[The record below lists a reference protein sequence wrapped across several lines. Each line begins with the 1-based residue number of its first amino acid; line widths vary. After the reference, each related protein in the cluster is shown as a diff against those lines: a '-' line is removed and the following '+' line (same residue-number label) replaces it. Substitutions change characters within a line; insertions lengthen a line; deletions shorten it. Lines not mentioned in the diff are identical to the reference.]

1 MQLNGAQILLECL
14 KKEGVELI
22 FGYPGGVILDI
33 YDLLPETGIRHVL
46 VRHEQ
51 AAVHA
56 ADGYAR
62 ACGRVGVA
70 LVTSGPGATNTVTA
84 IATAAADSIPV
95 VIFTGQVSTGLI
107 GNDAFQEVDIVG
119 ITRPCTKHNYLVRE
133 VEELARVV
141 RQAFHLARSGRPG
154 PILVDLPRN
163 VLTGISEFVY
173 PEEVR
178 MRSYNPNYKP
188 NHQQLKKAAE
198 TLLAARRPLFLVGGG
213 AVMSGAGELIAD
225 MAHKL
230 HIPVTSTL
238 MGLGAFPGDDKLHL
252 GMLGMHGLY
261 AANKAISH
269 CDALISVGV
278 RFDDR
283 VTGRVSAFAPE
294 ARIIHID
301 IDPASI
307 RKNVEVSIPIVAD
320 CSLALE
326 GLRHL
331 LEPHQAGADWAGK
344 HGEWLETLAK
354 WQADHPLT
362 YTPEEVLKPQE
373 VIEAVARVT
382 AGDVIV
388 ATDVGQHQMWTA
400 QFFKFNRPRSLIT
413 SGGLG
418 TMGFG
423 LPAAI
428 GAQFAFPDKL
438 VVCISGDGSIQ
449 MNIQELATAV
459 SHKLPVKVVIF
470 NNGRLGMIRQL
481 QEFFYAGR
489 YMVNDLE
496 VLPDFVKLAEA
507 YGAKGWRVSGRDEL
521 LPVLNEAFKAEGP
534 AFIDVLV
541 EPLENV
547 YPMVPAGGGLSDMLL
562 A

>member
-1 MQLNGAQILLECL
+1 MRLSGAQILLECL
-14 KKEGVELI
+14 KREGVELI

-133 VEELARVV
+133 VEELAHVV

-163 VLTGISEFVY
+163 VLTETAEFVY
-173 PEEVR
+173 PEQVR

-198 TLLAARRPLFLVGGG
+198 ALLAARRPLFLVGGG
-213 AVMSGAGELIAD
+213 AVMSGAGDLVSEI
-225 MAHKL
+225 AHKL
-230 HIPVTSTL
+230 YIPVTSTL

-261 AANKAISH
+261 AANRAVSH
-269 CDALISVGV
+269 CDTLVSVGV

-307 RKNVEVSIPIVAD
+307 RKNVQVSIPLVAD

-326 GLRHL
+326 GLRQM
-331 LEPHQAGADWAGK
+331 LESHYAETDWSEK
-344 HGEWLETLAK
+344 HAEWLNTLAQ
-354 WQADHPLT
+354 WQADHPMT
-362 YTPEEVLKPQE
+362 YAPDQTLKPQE
-373 VIEAVARVT
+373 VIEAVAGIT
-382 AGDVIV
+382 KGDVILT
-388 ATDVGQHQMWTA
+388 TDVGQHQMWTA

-428 GAQFAFPDKL
+428 GAQLAFPNKL
-438 VVCISGDGSIQ
+438 VACISGDGSIQ

-459 SHKLPVKVVIF
+459 THNLPVKVIIF

-481 QEFFYAGR
+481 QEFFYGGR
-489 YMVNDLE
+489 DMANDLE

-507 YGAKGWRVSGRDEL
+507 YGAKGWRISRRDEL
-521 LPVLNEAFKAEGP
+521 LPVLSEALSADGP

-547 YPMVPAGGGLSDMLL
+547 YPMVPAGGGLNDMLL

>member
-1 MQLNGAQILLECL
+1 MRLSGAQILLECL
-14 KKEGVELI
+14 KREGVELI

-133 VEELARVV
+133 VEELAHVV

-163 VLTGISEFVY
+163 VLTETAEFVY
-173 PEEVR
+173 PEQVR

-198 TLLAARRPLFLVGGG
+198 ALLAARRPLFLVGGG
-213 AVMSGAGELIAD
+213 AVMSGAGDLVSEI
-225 MAHKL
+225 AHKL
-230 HIPVTSTL
+230 YIPVTSTL
-238 MGLGAFPGDDKLHL
+238 MVLGAFPGDDKLHL

-261 AANKAISH
+261 AANRAVSH
-269 CDALISVGV
+269 CDTLVSVGV

-307 RKNVEVSIPIVAD
+307 RKNVQVSIPLVAD

-326 GLRHL
+326 GLRQM
-331 LEPHQAGADWAGK
+331 LESHYAETDWSEK
-344 HGEWLETLAK
+344 HAEWLNTLAQ
-354 WQADHPLT
+354 WQADHPMT
-362 YTPEEVLKPQE
+362 YAPDQTLKPQE
-373 VIEAVARVT
+373 VIEAVAGIT
-382 AGDVIV
+382 KGDVILT
-388 ATDVGQHQMWTA
+388 TDVGQHQMWTA

-428 GAQFAFPDKL
+428 GAQLAFPNKL
-438 VVCISGDGSIQ
+438 VACISGDGSIQ

-459 SHKLPVKVVIF
+459 THNLPVKVIIF

-481 QEFFYAGR
+481 QEFFYGGR
-489 YMVNDLE
+489 DMANDLE

-507 YGAKGWRVSGRDEL
+507 YGAKGWRISRRDEL
-521 LPVLNEAFKAEGP
+521 LPVLSEALSADGP

-547 YPMVPAGGGLSDMLL
+547 YPMVPAGGGLNDMLL

>member
-1 MQLNGAQILLECL
+1 MRLSGAQILLECL
-14 KKEGVELI
+14 KREGVELI

-51 AAVHA
+51 VAVHA

-107 GNDAFQEVDIVG
+107 GNDASQEVDIVG

-133 VEELARVV
+133 VEELAHVV

-163 VLTGISEFVY
+163 VLTETAEFVY
-173 PEEVR
+173 PEQVR

-198 TLLAARRPLFLVGGG
+198 ALLAARRPLFLVGGG
-213 AVMSGAGELIAD
+213 AVMSGAGDLVSEI
-225 MAHKL
+225 AHKL
-230 HIPVTSTL
+230 YIPVTSTL

-261 AANKAISH
+261 AANRAVSH
-269 CDALISVGV
+269 CDTLVSVGV

-307 RKNVEVSIPIVAD
+307 RKNVQVSIPLVAD

-326 GLRHL
+326 GLRQM
-331 LEPHQAGADWAGK
+331 LESHYAETDWSEK
-344 HGEWLETLAK
+344 HAEWLNTLAQ
-354 WQADHPLT
+354 WQADHPMT
-362 YTPEEVLKPQE
+362 YAPDQTLKPQE
-373 VIEAVARVT
+373 VIEAVAGIT
-382 AGDVIV
+382 KGDVILT
-388 ATDVGQHQMWTA
+388 TDVGQHQMWTA

-428 GAQFAFPDKL
+428 GAQLAFPNKL
-438 VVCISGDGSIQ
+438 VACISGDGSIQ

-459 SHKLPVKVVIF
+459 THNLPVKVIIF

-481 QEFFYAGR
+481 QEFFYGGR
-489 YMVNDLE
+489 DMANDLE

-507 YGAKGWRVSGRDEL
+507 YGAKGWRISRRDEL
-521 LPVLNEAFKAEGP
+521 LPVLSEALSADGP

-547 YPMVPAGGGLSDMLL
+547 YPMVPAGGGLNDMLL

>member
-1 MQLNGAQILLECL
+1 MRLSGAQILLECL
-14 KKEGVELI
+14 KREGVELI

-62 ACGRVGVA
+62 ACGRVGVS

-133 VEELARVV
+133 VGELAHVV

-163 VLTGISEFVY
+163 VLTETAEFVY
-173 PEEVR
+173 PEQVR

-198 TLLAARRPLFLVGGG
+198 ALLAARRPLFLVGGG
-213 AVMSGAGELIAD
+213 AVMSGAGDLVSEI
-225 MAHKL
+225 AHKL
-230 HIPVTSTL
+230 YIPVTSTL

-261 AANKAISH
+261 AANRAVSH
-269 CDALISVGV
+269 CDTLVSVGV

-307 RKNVEVSIPIVAD
+307 RKNVQVSIPLVAD

-326 GLRHL
+326 GLRQM
-331 LEPHQAGADWAGK
+331 LESHYAETDWSEK
-344 HGEWLETLAK
+344 HAEWLNTLAQ
-354 WQADHPLT
+354 WQADHPMT
-362 YTPEEVLKPQE
+362 YAPDQTLKPQE
-373 VIEAVARVT
+373 VIEAVAGIT
-382 AGDVIV
+382 KGDVILT
-388 ATDVGQHQMWTA
+388 TDVGQHQMWTA

-428 GAQFAFPDKL
+428 GAQLAFPNKL
-438 VVCISGDGSIQ
+438 VACISGDGSIQ

-459 SHKLPVKVVIF
+459 THNLPVKVIIF

-481 QEFFYAGR
+481 QEFFYGGR
-489 YMVNDLE
+489 DMANDLE

-507 YGAKGWRVSGRDEL
+507 YGAKGWRISRRDEL
-521 LPVLNEAFKAEGP
+521 LPVLSEALSADGP

-547 YPMVPAGGGLSDMLL
+547 YPMVPAGGGLNDMLL

>member
-1 MQLNGAQILLECL
+1 MRLSGAQILLECL
-14 KKEGVELI
+14 KREGVELI

-133 VEELARVV
+133 VGELAHVV

-163 VLTGISEFVY
+163 VLTETAEFVY
-173 PEEVR
+173 PEQVR

-198 TLLAARRPLFLVGGG
+198 ALLAARRPLFLVGGG
-213 AVMSGAGELIAD
+213 AVMSGAGDLVSEI
-225 MAHKL
+225 AHKL
-230 HIPVTSTL
+230 YIPVTSTL

-261 AANKAISH
+261 AANRAVSH
-269 CDALISVGV
+269 CDTLVSVGV

-307 RKNVEVSIPIVAD
+307 RKNVQVSIPLVAD

-326 GLRHL
+326 GLRQM
-331 LEPHQAGADWAGK
+331 LESHYAETDWSEK
-344 HGEWLETLAK
+344 HAEWLNTLAQ
-354 WQADHPLT
+354 WQADHPMT
-362 YTPEEVLKPQE
+362 YAPDQTLKPQE
-373 VIEAVARVT
+373 VIEAVAGIT
-382 AGDVIV
+382 KGDVILT
-388 ATDVGQHQMWTA
+388 TDVGQHQMWTA

-428 GAQFAFPDKL
+428 GAQLAFPNKL
-438 VVCISGDGSIQ
+438 VACISGDGSIQ

-459 SHKLPVKVVIF
+459 THNLPVKVIIF

-481 QEFFYAGR
+481 QEFFYGGR
-489 YMVNDLE
+489 DMANDLE

-507 YGAKGWRVSGRDEL
+507 YGAKGWRISRRDEL
-521 LPVLNEAFKAEGP
+521 LPVLSEALSADGP

-547 YPMVPAGGGLSDMLL
+547 YPMVPAGGGLNDMLL

>member
-1 MQLNGAQILLECL
+1 MRLSGAQILLECL
-14 KKEGVELI
+14 KREGVELI

-133 VEELARVV
+133 VGELAHVV

-163 VLTGISEFVY
+163 VLTETAEFVY

-198 TLLAARRPLFLVGGG
+198 ALLAARRPLFLVGGG
-213 AVMSGAGELIAD
+213 AVMSGAGDLVSEI
-225 MAHKL
+225 AHKL
-230 HIPVTSTL
+230 YIPVTSTL

-261 AANKAISH
+261 AANRAVSH
-269 CDALISVGV
+269 CDTLVSVGV

-307 RKNVEVSIPIVAD
+307 RKNVQVSIPLVAD

-326 GLRHL
+326 GLRQM
-331 LEPHQAGADWAGK
+331 LESHYAETDWSEK
-344 HGEWLETLAK
+344 HAEWLNTLAQ
-354 WQADHPLT
+354 WQADHPMT
-362 YTPEEVLKPQE
+362 YAPDQTLKPQE
-373 VIEAVARVT
+373 VIEAVAGIT
-382 AGDVIV
+382 KGDVILT
-388 ATDVGQHQMWTA
+388 TDVGQHQMWTA

-428 GAQFAFPDKL
+428 GAQLAFPNKL
-438 VVCISGDGSIQ
+438 VACISGDGSIQ

-459 SHKLPVKVVIF
+459 THNLPVKVIIF

-481 QEFFYAGR
+481 QEFFYGGR
-489 YMVNDLE
+489 DMANDLE

-507 YGAKGWRVSGRDEL
+507 YGAKGWRISRRDEL
-521 LPVLNEAFKAEGP
+521 LPVLSEALSADGP

-547 YPMVPAGGGLSDMLL
+547 YPMVPAGGGLNDMLL

>member
-1 MQLNGAQILLECL
+1 MRLSGAQILLECL
-14 KKEGVELI
+14 KREGVELI

-95 VIFTGQVSTGLI
+95 VVFTGQVSTGLI

-133 VEELARVV
+133 VGELAHVV

-163 VLTGISEFVY
+163 VLTETAEFVY

-198 TLLAARRPLFLVGGG
+198 ALLAARRPLFLVGGG
-213 AVMSGAGELIAD
+213 AVMSGAGDLVSEI
-225 MAHKL
+225 AHKL
-230 HIPVTSTL
+230 YIPVTSTL

-261 AANKAISH
+261 AANRAVSH
-269 CDALISVGV
+269 CDTLISVGV

-307 RKNVEVSIPIVAD
+307 RKNVQVSIPLVAD

-326 GLRHL
+326 GLRQML
-331 LEPHQAGADWAGK
+331 APHYTETNWAEK
-344 HGEWLETLAK
+344 HAEWLDTLAQ
-354 WQADHPLT
+354 WQADHPMT
-362 YTPEEVLKPQE
+362 YAADETLKPQE
-373 VIEAVARVT
+373 VIEAVAGIT
-382 AGDVIV
+382 KGDVIL

-428 GAQFAFPDKL
+428 GAQLAFPNKL
-438 VVCISGDGSIQ
+438 VACISGDGSIQ

-459 SHKLPVKVVIF
+459 AHNLPVKVIIF

-481 QEFFYAGR
+481 QEFFYNGR
-489 YMVNDLE
+489 YMANDLE

-507 YGAKGWRVSGRDEL
+507 YGAKGWRVSRRDEL
-521 LPVLNEAFKAEGP
+521 LPVLSEALRADGP
-534 AFIDVLV
+534 VFIDVMV
-541 EPLENV
+541 DPLENV
-547 YPMVPAGGGLSDMLL
+547 YPMVPAGGGLNDMLL

>member
-14 KKEGVELI
+14 KQEGVELI

-33 YDLLPETGIRHVL
+33 YDLLPQTGIKHVL

-62 ACGRVGVA
+62 ACGRPGVA

-84 IATAAADSIPV
+84 IATAAADSTPV

-119 ITRPCTKHNYLVRE
+119 ITRPCTKHNYLVRD

-141 RQAFHLARSGRPG
+141 KQAFYLAASGRPG
-154 PILVDLPRN
+154 PVLVDLPRN
-163 VLTGISEFVY
+163 VLTGTAEFAY
-173 PEEVR
+173 PEDVH
-178 MRSYNPNYKP
+178 MRGYNPNYKP

-198 TLLAARRPLFLVGGG
+198 ALLAAKQPLFLVGGG
-213 AVMSGAGELIAD
+213 AIMSGAGALIAD
-225 MAHKL
+225 MAHNL
-230 HIPVTSTL
+230 HVPVTSTL
-238 MGLGAFPGDDKLHL
+238 MGLGAFSGDDPLHL

-307 RKNVEVSIPIVAD
+307 RKNVQVSIPIVAD
-320 CSLALE
+320 CTLALE
-326 GLRHL
+326 ALRQM
-331 LEPHQAGADWAGK
+331 LEPHAAETDWAAK
-344 HGEWLETLAK
+344 HAAWLKLLAR

-362 YTPEEVLKPQE
+362 YTLGETLKPQE
-373 VIEAVARVT
+373 VIESVARIT
-382 AGDVIV
+382 RGDVILT
-388 ATDVGQHQMWTA
+388 TDVGQHQMWTA
-400 QFFKFNRPRSLIT
+400 QFFKFNQPRSLIT

-423 LPAAI
+423 LPAAV
-428 GAQFAFPDKL
+428 GAQMAFPDKL
-438 VVCISGDGSIQ
+438 VVVISGDGSIQ

-459 SHKLPVKVVIF
+459 SHNLPVKTIIF

-489 YMVNDLE
+489 DVANSLE

-507 YGAKGWRVSGRDEL
+507 YGAKGWRITRREEL
-521 LPVLNEAFKAEGP
+521 DAVLSEAFAADGP

-547 YPMVPAGGGLSDMLL
+547 YPMIPAGGDLNDMLL

>member
-1 MQLNGAQILLECL
+1 MRLSGAQILLECL
-14 KKEGVELI
+14 KREGVELI

-84 IATAAADSIPV
+84 IATAAADPIPV

-133 VEELARVV
+133 VEELAHVV

-163 VLTGISEFVY
+163 VLTETAEFVY
-173 PEEVR
+173 PEQVR

-198 TLLAARRPLFLVGGG
+198 ALLAARRPLFLVGGG
-213 AVMSGAGELIAD
+213 AVMSGAGDLVSEI
-225 MAHKL
+225 AHKL
-230 HIPVTSTL
+230 YIPVTSTL

-261 AANKAISH
+261 AANRAVSH
-269 CDALISVGV
+269 CDTLVSVGV

-307 RKNVEVSIPIVAD
+307 RKNVQVSIPLVAD

-326 GLRHL
+326 GLRQM
-331 LEPHQAGADWAGK
+331 LESHYAETDWSEK
-344 HGEWLETLAK
+344 HAEWLNTLAQ
-354 WQADHPLT
+354 WQADHPMT
-362 YTPEEVLKPQE
+362 YAPDQTLKPQE
-373 VIEAVARVT
+373 VIEAVAGIT
-382 AGDVIV
+382 KGDVILT
-388 ATDVGQHQMWTA
+388 TDVGQHQMWTA

-428 GAQFAFPDKL
+428 GAQLAFPNKL
-438 VVCISGDGSIQ
+438 VACISGDGSIQ

-459 SHKLPVKVVIF
+459 THNLPVKVIIF

-481 QEFFYAGR
+481 QEFFYGGR
-489 YMVNDLE
+489 DMANDLE

-507 YGAKGWRVSGRDEL
+507 YGAKGWRISRRDEL
-521 LPVLNEAFKAEGP
+521 LPVLSEALSADGP

-547 YPMVPAGGGLSDMLL
+547 YPMVPAGGGLNDMLL